1 MTCVATFQT
10 DASSDLLFQRFGA
23 DGRPHDAPR
32 GSGTASAAYFVG
44 FVDRAVAERLSDA
57 LWRQEST
64 FFGFG
69 AIREYADGH
78 EGSGDI
84 DSGPV
89 LLGVSVSATGFALGP
104 ARAFGRSDVFER
116 IYRTADLFG
125 LPDRARGRMSFAT
138 GGPIGNAL
146 LFAMLTS
153 GPEVAR

>member
-1 MTCVATFQT
+1 MAAAIAVHGRVTGVEHGPVLAHWVTCVATFQT

-32 GSGTASAAYFVG
+32 GSGTASAAYF
-44 FVDRAVAERLSDA
+44 A
-57 LWRQEST
+57 
-64 FFGFG
+64 GFG